1 MNQIHKIQYDMLVEL
16 DQICRKHGLTYYL
29 AYGTCLGAVRH
40 KGFIPWDHD
49 VDVLMSYQD
58 SVELEKYQDEFSDNY
73 FISSRRTDKTNKTI
87 KSIII
92 DKNIK
97 CREVRNGIVINDDA
111 RIGLDIYPF
120 YNCPK
125 SKRELLFNI
134 WRSHILKMLVGGA
147 PENHGNAAK
156 LLGKAVIASFGGK
169 EKEKRIEKLQK
180 QLCYTGPSDE
190 IADYY
195 GLDVKACSAITY
207 NKEWFGTPKE
217 ILFEGRMFYAPAN
230 AHAYL
235 TKRYGD
241 YMTPTSK
248 KGRENEIVLEI
259 IQ

>member
-1 MNQIHKIQYDMLVEL
+1 M
-16 DQICRKHGLTYYL
+16 
-29 AYGTCLGAVRH
+29 
-40 KGFIPWDHD
+40 
-49 VDVLMSYQD
+49 
-58 SVELEKYQDEFSDNY
+58 
-73 FISSRRTDKTNKTI
+73 
-87 KSIII
+87 
-92 DKNIK
+92 
-97 CREVRNGIVINDDA
+97 
-111 RIGLDIYPF
+111 
-120 YNCPK
+120 
-125 SKRELLFNI
+125 
-134 WRSHILKMLVGGA
+134 
-147 PENHGNAAK
+147 
-156 LLGKAVIASFGGK
+156 FGGK